1 MCFPKAFGLPDSD
14 PEHGYLQTSFLLW
27 AGIWLF
33 FMIERFLKIIM
44 DAKQRNN
51 QQNNP
56 TQTKNSWPLV
66 ECKHSRPH
74 PSQSIQQR
82 LLTEKNSPKTA
93 EQGNELCAG
102 TEIER
107 IYESQEQAIKA
118 SFGHQAV
125 CFVCFFDLSKFI
137 LSPYLLTETPKK
149 SQSRTNNSLQKWR
162 FSHSIGG
169 MDDHFWR
176 WISQFHRWLVTRSS
190 IQ

>member
-1 MCFPKAFGLPDSD
+1 VNYCSFRSFSMGIEHRPQGRNTWRTSRFLSSPDLHRLISSLINFFVLSKAFGLPDSD

-27 AGIWLF
+27 AGVWLF

-56 TQTKNSWPLV
+56 TQTNNSWPLV

-82 LLTEKNSPKTA
+82 LLTEKSNPKTA
-93 EQGNELCAG
+93 EQGNELCVG

-125 CFVCFFDLSKFI
+125 CFVCLFINLSNII
-137 LSPYLLTETPKK
+137 L
-149 SQSRTNNSLQKWR
+149 N
-162 FSHSIGG
+162 
-169 MDDHFWR
+169 
-176 WISQFHRWLVTRSS
+176 V
-190 IQ
+190 